1 VRSPVVPM
9 AGGRVELE
17 KDWVR
22 SGVPSEGC
30 AGPAR
35 ITVTATPRVAGTTR
49 TYEFSSNTAVLAAGA
64 APPEV
69 RGESF
74 AGTRPGAAR
83 VIALVPAHN
92 EEIGIAQ
99 TIDSLRRQTQPPDRI
114 LVAADNCTD
123 GTVAIA
129 RAMGVE
135 VIETVGNTAKKAGAL
150 NQGLALV
157 LPTLEPHDVVLMM
170 DADSRLSPIFIAR
183 GMRYFDKH
191 PQRGGISGSYVAGD
205 HPSRVGLLQ
214 KIEYAQGLRT
224 VHRRAGRIH
233 VLSGAAT
240 MFTVEALLTVA
251 RLRGSS
257 LIPGVPGQVY
267 DEASLTEDYELTVA
281 LQRVGYDPRCARDCR
296 VETDIMPTWSDWRTQ
311 RLRWQRGTLETLMTY
326 GFVEHTRKAW
336 AVQAWTYFRTL
347 VPLLM
352 VAIWSYAVAFEEL
365 ELHLIWLAL
374 IPVFMLDQLL
384 ASWRTGRRGRLYA
397 VLLVPML
404 LYDLVQSVVYW
415 QALSRALHGADPEW
429 IT

>member
-1 VRSPVVPM
+1 M
-9 AGGRVELE
+9 
-17 KDWVR
+17 
-22 SGVPSEGC
+22 
-30 AGPAR
+30 
-35 ITVTATPRVAGTTR
+35 TVTPDVATSTR
-49 TYEFSSNTAVLAAGA
+49 TYEFTSNTAVLAPADT
-64 APPEV
+64 PPQVGSELFT
-69 RGESF
+69 R
-74 AGTRPGAAR
+74 TRPRASR
-83 VIALVPAHN
+83 VTALVPAHN

-99 TIDSLRRQTQPPDRI
+99 TIESLRRQTQPPDRI

-129 RAMGVE
+129 RALGVD
-135 VIETVGNTAKKAGAL
+135 VLETSGNTAKKAGAL
-150 NQGLALV
+150 NQGLSLV

-170 DADSRLSPIFIAR
+170 DADSQLSPDFIEC
-183 GMRYFDKH
+183 GLRYFDKH

-205 HPSRVGLLQ
+205 HPSRIGLLQ
-214 KIEYAQGLRT
+214 KIEYTQGLRT

-257 LIPGVPGQVY
+257 LIPGVPGHVY
-267 DEASLTEDYELTVA
+267 HEASLTEDYELTVA

-296 VETDIMPTWSDWRTQ
+296 VVTDIMPTWSDWRTQ

-352 VAIWSYAVAFEEL
+352 VAVWSYAVAFEEL
-365 ELHLIWLAL
+365 SLHLIWLAM

-384 ASWRTGRRGRLYA
+384 ASWRAGRRGRVYA
-397 VLLVPML
+397 VALLPML
-404 LYDLVQSVVYW
+404 LYDLVQSVVHW
-415 QALSRALHGADPEW
+415 QALSRALHGADHEW